1 MLMRPPS
8 SPAMAILKPCPS
20 VPMRFSAGTR
30 QSSKITIAVGWLCQ
44 PSFFSW
50 APKPR
55 PGVSRSTAMQ
65 EIPSAPAPPVRT
77 MQT

>member
-1 MLMRPPS
+1 
-8 SPAMAILKPCPS
+8 MAILKPWPS
-20 VPMRFSAGTR
+20 APMRFSAGTR

-50 APKPR
+50 APKPS
-55 PGVSRSTAMQ
+55 PAVSRSTAMQ
-65 EIPSAPAPPVRT
+65 EMPPGPGPPVRT